1 VLQEGWMDLGTL
13 YRDIVET
20 SLDGIWVID
29 AEGRTLY
36 ANQRIAELLGRSPA
50 ELAGLTVFD
59 ALDEDGRR
67 QFADHLRDLA
77 RGQVHPH
84 EVECLWVRKSGE
96 QMWVLVRESTLY
108 DADGNVSGFLHRV
121 TDYSERRR
129 LFDELSHSR
138 QMLAEAQRIAKIGSY
153 EWDIVSDVITVSDG
167 LQALHDLPEEDLG
180 HTYPAFLA
188 TVHPDDRHVVD
199 EAVMAALE
207 GADEFDFTVRVTR
220 NGEPTWMRGRGE
232 VFRDADGVPVQA
244 RGTHQDVTDAKESE
258 LVLQDLVA
266 QNTLM
271 QVMATAAN
279 ESETLIDLLAVAQP
293 LLLHHDDWV
302 RGRGFLPSSGHPAG
316 LTQLHLN
323 REERDADA
331 HQPELV
337 DFERGLAARA
347 LHERAQVWDEQT
359 HPGRPSIA
367 FPVMLGAEVT
377 AVIVIT
383 SSTPF
388 VRHVMIRAMIDQ
400 VAVQIGRVAE
410 RERAAKEL
418 AAARDA
424 AMEASRQKSEF
435 LATMSH
441 EIRTPLNGVI
451 GLNDLL
457 LRTELDPHQQRL
469 AAGAQIASRALLGV
483 INDILDFSKIEAGK
497 LELENVDFEVRPVF
511 DQVASV
517 LAESARSKGLELIV
531 SCHPDVPELLNGDPT
546 RLAQVLTNL
555 GSNAVKFTEVGEVFI
570 RATTEPGPSGATVL
584 RVEVADTGVGVD
596 PEKSEQIFDPFSQA
610 DASTT
615 RQYGGT
621 GLGLAISSEIVAALD
636 GEIGVESTLGEGA
649 RFWFTARFGPVGSRP
664 ADSDEVRRR
673 DVLAGRRVL
682 VVDDNANN
690 RLILSEHLSRW
701 DVRPTTAP
709 GALRALESMRR
720 AAGAG
725 ERFDAVLL
733 DMAMPVHDGMHLA
746 AMVQADEGLAGTPL
760 IMLTSSAE
768 PGEAELLEAGIVE
781 CLTKP
786 VLAGDVVESLLRA
799 FDGGEDARR
808 RTCSDLPVEDD
819 PATGPDR
826 PRLLVVEDNPVNQL
840 VALGILETLG
850 YAADTAD
857 DGVEAVEAW
866 ERGGY
871 AGVLM
876 DVQMPRMDGYAAT
889 RAIRDLEPEGE
900 RIPVLAMTAAAVE
913 GEREKCLAAGM
924 DDFLTKPVN
933 PDTLATMLRRWLG
946 GDVAERPVVRPEP
959 GRREGILDLD
969 RLDMLR
975 DLDPG
980 SAGYLDKAI
989 GNFVARVPES
999 VHAIRSATA
1008 ARDPEAL
1015 TAAAHR
1021 LKGSALNLGLPVV
1034 GHLAHELE
1042 MLGDSGGTAGA
1053 PALLED
1059 LEEALSRAVVEVLGY
1074 RTAYQRPVGDDVH
1087 AH

>member
-1 VLQEGWMDLGTL
+1 MDLGTL

-29 AEGRTLY
+29 AAGRTLY
-36 ANQRIAELLGRSPA
+36 ANPRIAELLGRSPA
-50 ELAGLTVFD
+50 ELGDLSVFD

-67 QFADHLRDLA
+67 QFAEHLRDLA

-96 QMWVLVRESTLY
+96 QLWVLVRESTLY

-138 QMLAEAQRIAKIGSY
+138 QMLAEAQRIAAIGSY
-153 EWDIVSDVITVSDG
+153 EWDIVNDVITVSDG
-167 LQALHDLPEEDLG
+167 LHALHDLPQEEFG

-188 TVHPDDRHVVD
+188 TVHPDDRHIVD
-199 EAVMAALE
+199 EAVVAALE
-207 GADEFDFTVRVTR
+207 GADEFDFVVRVTR

-232 VFRDADGVPVQA
+232 VFRDAEGVPVRA

-258 LVLQDLVA
+258 LALQDLVA

-279 ESETLIDLLAVAQP
+279 ESETLIDLLTVAQP

-302 RGRGFLPSSGHPAG
+302 RGRGFLPSSEHPDG
-316 LTQLHLN
+316 LAQLHLD
-323 REERDADA
+323 RGERDADA
-331 HQPELV
+331 QQPELV
-337 DFERGLAARA
+337 AFERALAAQA
-347 LHERAQVWDEQT
+347 LRDRTQVWDEQT

-367 FPVMLGAEVT
+367 LPVMLGAEV
-377 AVIVIT
+377 VVVVVIT
-383 SSTPF
+383 ASAPF
-388 VRHVMIRAMIDQ
+388 ERHAMIRAMIDQ

-483 INDILDFSKIEAGK
+483 INDILDFSKIEAGR
-497 LELENVDFEVRPVF
+497 LELENLDFEVRPVF
-511 DQVASV
+511 DQVASL

-546 RLAQVLTNL
+546 RLAQVMTNL
-555 GSNAVKFTEVGEVFI
+555 GSNAVKFTEEGEVFI
-570 RATTEPGPSGATVL
+570 RATAEPGPPGTTVL
-584 RVEVADTGVGVD
+584 RVEVSDTGVGVD
-596 PEKSEQIFDPFSQA
+596 PEKADHIFDPFSQA

-649 RFWFTARFGPVGSRP
+649 TFWFTARFGSAGSRP
-664 ADSDEVRRR
+664 ADRDELRRR

-690 RLILSEHLSRW
+690 RLILSEHLGRW

-709 GALRALESMRR
+709 GAIRALETMRR
-720 AAGAG
+720 AAEAG

-733 DMAMPVHDGMHLA
+733 DMAMPEYDGLQLA
-746 AMVQADEGLAGTPL
+746 AMVRADEDLVGTPL

-768 PGEAELLEAGIVE
+768 PGREELLEAGVVE

-786 VLAGDVVESLLRA
+786 VLAGDVVDALLRA
-799 FDGGEDARR
+799 FDGVEPEVR
-808 RTCSDLPVEDD
+808 RT
-819 PATGPDR
+819 PADTAAEGAPMPRPER

-857 DGVEAVEAW
+857 DGVEAVAAW
-866 ERGGY
+866 KQGGY

-889 RAIRDLEPEGE
+889 RTIRGLEPEGQ

-933 PDTLATMLRRWLG
+933 PDTLDAMLRHWLG
-946 GDVAERPVVRPEP
+946 GDATVRPAARPVPE
-959 GRREGILDLD
+959 EHDGILDLE

-980 SAGYLDKAI
+980 STGYLDKAI
-989 GNFVARVPES
+989 ANFVARTPGAI
-999 VHAIRSATA
+999 HAIRSATTA
-1008 ARDPEAL
+1008 GDAEAL
-1015 TAAAHR
+1015 TSVAHR

-1042 MLGDSGGTAGA
+1042 MLGDSGSTAGA
-1053 PALLED
+1053 PALVED
-1059 LEEALSRAVVEVLGY
+1059 LEDALSRAVVEVLGY
-1074 RTAYQRPVGDDVH
+1074 QTVYQRPVGGDVH

>member
-1 VLQEGWMDLGTL
+1 MDLGTL

-29 AEGRTLY
+29 AEGCTLY
-36 ANQRIAELLGRSPA
+36 ANRRIAELLGRAPA
-50 ELAGLTVFD
+50 ELADLTVFD

-67 QFADHLRDLA
+67 QFTDHLRDLA

-96 QMWVLVRESTLY
+96 QLWVLVRESTLY

-138 QMLAEAQRIAKIGSY
+138 LMLAEAQRIANIGSY
-153 EWDIVSDVITVSDG
+153 EWDIVDDVITVSDG
-167 LQALHDLPEEDLG
+167 LHALHDLPQEELG

-188 TVHPDDRHVVD
+188 TVHPDDRHIVD
-199 EAVMAALE
+199 EAVAAALE
-207 GADEFDFTVRVTR
+207 GADEFDFVVRVTR

-232 VFRDADGVPVQA
+232 VFRDDEGVPVRA

-258 LVLQDLVA
+258 LVLRDLVA

-302 RGRGFLPSSGHPAG
+302 RGRGFLPSSEHPDG
-316 LTQLHLN
+316 LVQLHLD
-323 REERDADA
+323 REERDLDA
-331 HQPELV
+331 QQPELV
-337 DFERGLAARA
+337 AFESALAARA
-347 LHERAQVWDEQT
+347 LRERTQVWDEET

-367 FPVMLGAEVT
+367 FPVMLGDEVT
-377 AVIVIT
+377 VVIVIT
-383 SSTPF
+383 SSAPF
-388 VRHVMIRAMIDQ
+388 ERHTMIRAMIDQ

-424 AMEASRQKSEF
+424 AMEASRQKSDF

-457 LRTELDPHQQRL
+457 LRTDLDPHQQRL
-469 AAGAQIASRALLGV
+469 AAGAQIASRSLLGV

-497 LELENVDFEVRPVF
+497 LELENVDFEVRAVF

-517 LAESARSKGLELIV
+517 LAESARSKGLELLV

-546 RLAQVLTNL
+546 RLAQVMTNL
-555 GSNAVKFTEVGEVFI
+555 GSNAVKFTEEGEVFV
-570 RATTEPGPSGATVL
+570 RATAEPGPSGTTVL
-584 RVEVADTGVGVD
+584 RVEVVDTGVGVD
-596 PEKSEQIFDPFSQA
+596 PDKADHIFEPFSQA

-636 GEIGVESTLGEGA
+636 GEIGVESTLGQGA
-649 RFWFTARFGPVGSRP
+649 AFWFTACFRSAGTRP
-664 ADSDEVRRR
+664 TGSDEIRQR

-701 DVRPTTAP
+701 DVRSATAP
-709 GALRALESMRR
+709 GALRALETMRK
-720 AAGAG
+720 AACSG

-733 DMAMPVHDGMHLA
+733 DMAMPEYDGMQLA
-746 AMVQADEGLAGTPL
+746 AMVRADQDLARTPL

-768 PGEAELLEAGIVE
+768 PGGEELLAAGIVE

-786 VLAGDVVESLLRA
+786 VLAGDVVDALLRA
-799 FDGGEDARR
+799 FDGEEHVRR
-808 RTCSDLPVEDD
+808 RTPSDAAARGES
-819 PATGPDR
+819 TGGSDR

-866 ERGGY
+866 KRGGY

-876 DVQMPRMDGYAAT
+876 DVQMPRMDGYAAA
-889 RAIRDLEPEGE
+889 RAIRDLEPEGQ
-900 RIPVLAMTAAAVE
+900 RIPILAMTAAAVE

-933 PDTLATMLRRWLG
+933 PEALGAMLRRRLG
-946 GDVAERPVVRPEP
+946 GGSGDRPGVLPESGVRD
-959 GRREGILDLD
+959 GVLDLD

-980 SAGYLDKAI
+980 GTGYLDKAI
-989 GNFVARVPES
+989 ANFVARATES
-999 VHAIRSATA
+999 AHAIGSATA
-1008 ARDPEAL
+1008 ARDPAAL

-1042 MLGDSGGTAGA
+1042 MLGDAGSTVGA
-1053 PALLED
+1053 QALLED
-1059 LEEALSRAVVEVLGY
+1059 LESALSRAVTGVLDY
-1074 RTAYQRPVGDDVH
+1074 QNAYQRPVGSDAH

>member
-1 VLQEGWMDLGTL
+1 MDLGTL

-20 SLDGIWVID
+20 SPDGIWVID

-50 ELAGLTVFD
+50 EMADLTVFD

-84 EVECLWVRKSGE
+84 EVECLWVRRNG
-96 QMWVLVRESTLY
+96 QQLWVLVRESTLY
-108 DADGNVSGFLHRV
+108 DAEGSVSGFLHRV

-153 EWDIVSDVITVSDG
+153 EWDIVNDVITVSDG
-167 LQALHDLPEEDLG
+167 LHALHDLPQEELG
-180 HTYPAFLA
+180 HTYPAFLG
-188 TVHPDDRHVVD
+188 TVHPDDRHIVD
-199 EAVMAALE
+199 EAVVSALE
-207 GADEFDFTVRVTR
+207 GADEFDFVVRVTR

-232 VFRDADGVPVQA
+232 VFRDAEGAPVRA

-258 LVLQDLVA
+258 LVLRDLVA

-302 RGRGFLPSSGHPAG
+302 RGRGFLPSTDHPDDG
-316 LTQLHLN
+316 PVQLHLD
-323 REERDADA
+323 REERDTDA
-331 HQPELV
+331 QQPELV
-337 DFERGLAARA
+337 AFESALAARA
-347 LHERAQVWDEQT
+347 LRERTQVWDEVT

-367 FPVMLGAEVT
+367 FPVMLGGEVT
-377 AVIVIT
+377 VVIVIT
-383 SSTPF
+383 ASTPF
-388 VRHVMIRAMIDQ
+388 ERHAMIRAMIDQ

-457 LRTELDPHQQRL
+457 LRTDLDPHQQRL

-517 LAESARSKGLELIV
+517 LAESARSKGLELLV
-531 SCHPDVPELLNGDPT
+531 SCHPDVPERLNGDPT

-555 GSNAVKFTEVGEVFI
+555 GSNAVKFTDEGEVFI
-570 RATTEPGPSGATVL
+570 RATAEPERSATTVL
-584 RVEVADTGVGVD
+584 RVEVVDTGVGVD
-596 PEKSEQIFDPFSQA
+596 PEKVDHIFEPFAQA

-621 GLGLAISSEIVAALD
+621 GLGLAISSEIVAVLD

-649 RFWFTARFGPVGSRP
+649 AFWFTARFGSAGSRP
-664 ADSDEVRRR
+664 AGSDEIRQR

-690 RLILSEHLSRW
+690 RLILSEHLGRW
-701 DVRPTTAP
+701 DVRPATAP
-709 GALRALESMRR
+709 GALHALAVLRQAVVS
-720 AAGAG
+720 G
-725 ERFDAVLL
+725 ERFDAVML
-733 DMAMPVHDGMHLA
+733 DMAMPEYDGMQLA
-746 AMVQADEGLAGTPL
+746 AMVRADQDLAGTPL
-760 IMLTSSAE
+760 IMLTSSAQ
-768 PGEAELLEAGIVE
+768 PGRDELLAAGIVE

-786 VLAGDVVESLLRA
+786 VLAGDVVDALLRA
-799 FDGGEDARR
+799 FDADEPALR
-808 RTCSDLPVEDD
+808 RTRSDTDAQGASAV
-819 PATGPDR
+819 GPDR
-826 PRLLVVEDNPVNQL
+826 PRLLVVEDNRVNQL

-857 DGVEAVEAW
+857 DGVEAVDAW
-866 ERGGY
+866 RRGGY

-876 DVQMPRMDGYAAT
+876 DVQMPRMDGYAAA
-889 RAIRDLEPEGE
+889 RAIRDLEPEGQ

-933 PDTLATMLRRWLG
+933 PDSLRAMLRRWLSVG
-946 GDVAERPVVRPEP
+946 PGERPGPGPEARVHD
-959 GRREGILDLD
+959 GVLDLD

-975 DLDPG
+975 DLEPG
-980 SAGYLDKAI
+980 STGYLDKAI
-989 GNFVARVPES
+989 ASFVARVTES

-1008 ARDPEAL
+1008 ATDPGAL
-1015 TAAAHR
+1015 TSAAHR
-1021 LKGSALNLGLPVV
+1021 LKGSALNLGLPGV

-1042 MLGDSGGTAGA
+1042 MLGDTGSTIGA
-1053 PALLED
+1053 QALLED
-1059 LEEALSRAVVEVLGY
+1059 LEAALSRAVAEVLAY
-1074 RTAYQRPVGDDVH
+1074 QNAYQRPVGSDAH